1 MDARERCQARGQG
14 SIPRHRTMTKQD
26 ITNAITF
33 LRRVVARGAEEDVL
47 IRTVEALEKEL
58 ERRNKK

>member
-1 MDARERCQARGQG
+1 
-14 SIPRHRTMTKQD
+14 MTKQD
-26 ITNAITF
+26 ITNAIHF
-33 LRRVVARGAEEDVL
+33 LRRVVVRGTDEEVL

>member
-1 MDARERCQARGQG
+1 
-14 SIPRHRTMTKQD
+14 MTKQD

-33 LRRVVARGAEEDVL
+33 LRRVVARGEQETELL

-58 ERRNKK
+58 NRRSKPK

>member
-1 MDARERCQARGQG
+1 
-14 SIPRHRTMTKQD
+14 MTKQD
-26 ITNAITF
+26 IINAVHF
-33 LRRVVARGAEEDVL
+33 LRRVVARGTEEEVL